1 VATEGDAGR
10 GSLEGSV
17 SAETGEGSAVSV
29 VEGESVAGV
38 ASAGTGSD
46 TTRTGEASGRV
57 IGGGRRIGGRCSIS
71 RYRLRYDSYGRGI
84 G

>member
-17 SAETGEGSAVSV
+17 SAETGEGSAASV
-29 VEGESVAGV
+29 VEGESVAVV

-57 IGGGRRIGGRCSIS
+57 GVACRSSCCFRTSCIMS
-71 RYRLRYDSYGRGI
+71 L
-84 G
+84 